1 MTTINRIRRRIA
13 TAGAAGGAP
22 SDIAHGEL
30 AFNEVDGILY
40 YGTGAKKGS
49 DKANAA
55 VKVGGA
61 GTFVA
66 LIGNQTITGIK
77 TFSSTVYVPTPPTDD
92 NSLQAVNTTWVQAK
106 IFDGG
111 NF

>member
-13 TAGAAGGAP
+13 GAGGAP
-22 SDIAHGEL
+22 SDISHGEL
-30 AFNEVDGILY
+30 AFNEVDGVLY
-40 YGTGAKKGS
+40 YGAGAKKGS

-55 VKVGGA
+55 VKVGGI
-61 GTFVA
+61 GTFVT
-66 LIGNQTITGIK
+66 LEGDQTITGKK
-77 TFSSTVYVPTPPTDD
+77 TFSDIVYVQTPPTDD
-92 NSLQAVNTTWVQAK
+92 SSLRAVNTTWVQAK